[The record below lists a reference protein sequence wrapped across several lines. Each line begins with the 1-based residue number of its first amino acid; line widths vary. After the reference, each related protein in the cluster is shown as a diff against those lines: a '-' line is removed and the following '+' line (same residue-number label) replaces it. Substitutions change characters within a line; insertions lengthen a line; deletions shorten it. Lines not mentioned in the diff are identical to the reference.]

1 MGKYSKMREKILAG
15 TADSSLDFSALCQLI
30 VRLGFVERVKGGHH
44 IFTRDGV
51 EEIINLQPKGSKA
64 KAYQVKQVRYML
76 VKYRLGES
84 DVDQV

>member
-1 MGKYSKMREKILAG
+1 MGKYSKLREKILAG
-15 TADSSLDFSALCQLI
+15 TADTSLDFSTLCQLL

-64 KAYQVKQVRYML
+64 KAYQVKQVRYIL